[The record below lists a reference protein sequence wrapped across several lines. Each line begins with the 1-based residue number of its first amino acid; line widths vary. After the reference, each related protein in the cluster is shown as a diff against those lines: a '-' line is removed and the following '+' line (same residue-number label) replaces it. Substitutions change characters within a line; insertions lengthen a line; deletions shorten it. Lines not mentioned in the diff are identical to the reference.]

1 MKLYNSFLGTCIIDT
16 VNKVVYAFNRN
27 AYVAI
32 SFEEMEKF
40 CKEYKGAN
48 VIHKPFV
55 VLAYQ
60 QEMKGGKYGLIA
72 VKTDTN
78 DTLFTTHKEIK

>member
-1 MKLYNSFLGTCIIDT
+1 MKLYNSFLGTCIIDAK
-16 VNKVVYAFNRN
+16 NKVLYAFNRN

-32 SFEEMEKF
+32 SFDEMEKF
-40 CKEYKGAN
+40 CKDYKGVN

-72 VKTDTN
+72 VKTDAN
-78 DTLFTTHKEIK
+78 DILFKTHSEIK

>member
-1 MKLYNSFLGTCIIDT
+1 MKLYSSFLGTCIIDT
-16 VNKVVYAFNRN
+16 QNKVVYAFNRN
-27 AYVAI
+27 AYATI
-32 SFEEMEKF
+32 SFAEMNDI

-60 QEMKGGKYGLIA
+60 QAVKGGKYGLIA
-72 VKTDTN
+72 VDTDMNDSLFKT
-78 DTLFTTHKEIK
+78 HSEIK